1 MTSRIR
7 KRKPARSEVPAEF
20 SVRRSTTAASR
31 TSAKAARPAYT
42 APATPADWQPFTDPG
57 YISQPQHKFVCDLL
71 DSRELMASDTFRA
84 AVQDMDTETYDEYI
98 KSLKVLLKR
107 TTRGKA
113 SELITTLKAL
123 PRKQVAKDAAAN
135 EPVKKVPA
143 VPGGRYALLD
153 PADDLNPVKFYLV
166 REGKDN
172 REKGGKNWTG
182 ALFVERFASDDTFPV
197 KYRSADY
204 FRVLEE
210 IATNPLEAA
219 QRFGDEWE
227 CCSQCGRGL
236 TRRLS
241 RALRIGPVCLSRAGW
256 VLNAD
261 EMIEQAKAAIIA
273 EGHDPKE
280 TIARTKRLPRK
291 RSW

>member
-123 PRKQVAKDAAAN
+123 PRKQVAKDAAAD

-197 KYRSADY
+197 KGAERY
-204 FRVLEE
+204 RVLEA
-210 IATNPLEAA
+210 IAANPLEAA
-219 QRFGDEWE
+219 QRFGDSWE
-227 CCSQCGRGL
+227 CCSRCGRGL

-241 RALRIGPVCLSRAGW
+241 RTLRIGPVCLSRAGW
-256 VLNAD
+256 LIDAD
-261 EMIEQAKAAIIA
+261 AYVAQAREAIVA
-273 EGHDPKE
+273 EGHDPDE
-280 TIARTKRLPRK
+280 VLPRTKK
-291 RSW
+291 RPPSRRW